1 MWNRVR
7 FNARKQQN
15 NNEGKRAHT
24 HERTHAARERRNK
37 LCCFYG
43 FLGWLCCVVLCCC
56 LFDKFR
62 SLFGDI
68 HIITHS
74 RICILLFGAFVM
86 NVCSVLCSVCILDRI
101 LYLCV
106 CVYWSCAGMR
116 SSSTAEQKQQQQPII
131 SNFTLNSLA
140 RSLSHSVTNPCIFD
154 FDSFHTTAN
163 FLLSFIFSFSHSPC
177 VCKWFV
183 DTHHIHTRKNCTK
196 IRSACKT

>member
-1 MWNRVR
+1 M
-7 FNARKQQN
+7 
-15 NNEGKRAHT
+15 
-24 HERTHAARERRNK
+24 
-37 LCCFYG
+37 
-43 FLGWLCCVVLCCC
+43 VVLCCC

-154 FDSFHTTAN
+154 FDSFSHN
-163 FLLSFIFSFSHSPC
+163 SQFSSLFHFLFLSLSVC
-177 VCKWFV
+177 VCV
-183 DTHHIHTRKNCTK
+183 SDSTHHIHTRKNCTK

>member
-1 MWNRVR
+1 MRGSNKIIMKE
-7 FNARKQQN
+7 N
-15 NNEGKRAHT
+15 AHT
-24 HERTHAARERRNK
+24 HTNARTQPESAETNYVV
-37 LCCFYG
+37 FMG
-43 FLGWLCCVVLCCC
+43 FWDGCVVLCCC

-177 VCKWFV
+177 VCVCKWLV